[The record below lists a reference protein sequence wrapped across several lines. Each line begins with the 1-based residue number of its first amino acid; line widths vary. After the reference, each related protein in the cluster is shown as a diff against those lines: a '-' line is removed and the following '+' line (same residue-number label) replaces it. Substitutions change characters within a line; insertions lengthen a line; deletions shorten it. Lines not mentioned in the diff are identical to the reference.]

1 MVAAVYYFA
10 TPDDQADLLDYLGE
24 PDRVTLHPWP
34 IIASPPVALSRAEAL
49 STSQVMVVRGDF
61 DPPSAI
67 RPGHAALSEQ
77 SKAGVFNRL
86 NWQRLR
92 PSPSEGIVDSNASA
106 VLFWTP
112 GQASDSALSTSTIGS
127 QADAMHAVSTEYE
140 RWVKGVI
147 GWVRRRGTKV
157 WGLERHEVRADLDVQ
172 LSFVNNVYA
181 LPGALSALEGGASGR

>member
-1 MVAAVYYFA
+1 MRVAWYTSGGKFDTEA
-10 TPDDQADLLDYLGE
+10 TG
-24 PDRVTLHPWP
+24 
-34 IIASPPVALSRAEAL
+34 RAE
-49 STSQVMVVRGDF
+49 D
-61 DPPSAI
+61 
-67 RPGHAALSEQ
+67 
-77 SKAGVFNRL
+77 
-86 NWQRLR
+86 
-92 PSPSEGIVDSNASA
+92 
-106 VLFWTP
+106 
-112 GQASDSALSTSTIGS
+112 DSALSTSTIGS